1 MLIKCHHL
9 YLYISAYTA
18 LKASKLKVHSCIS
31 NKMCMLICALKGFFL
46 FTKKSVLFELYD
58 FLLSISIRKKKSICL
73 LSINI
78 AYYRYL
84 KTSVLVYLD
93 YWNKTPQSWWLK
105 NKFIFHS
112 FTYWKAKDQG
122 MSTFGLLRA
131 SSSKT
136 PIPWVLRWWTGE
148 GIPQIPVPVTS
159 VERDVTGLLL
169 LLLSCLF
176 WACLSALS
184 PVSLTRFPAL
194 ANSGLL
200 LRSSWD

>member
-1 MLIKCHHL
+1 MLW
-9 YLYISAYTA
+9 
-18 LKASKLKVHSCIS
+18 KV
-31 NKMCMLICALKGFFL
+31 FL

-84 KTSVLVYLD
+84 KTSVLVCLD

-122 MSTFGLLRA
+122 MSTFSLLRA

-148 GIPQIPVPVTS
+148 GIPPDSCASHQCR
-159 VERDVTGLLL
+159 ERCDGAAAAAFILP
-169 LLLSCLF
+169 LLSVPLSSEPSLSHPFSSPGQF
-176 WACLSALS
+176 WSAPQVL
-184 PVSLTRFPAL
+184 L
-194 ANSGLL
+194 GLIAIEDRVPQRL
-200 LRSSWD
+200 LKLHVFTLLCSKPR